1 MSTNQQPINT
11 NNKNNKEEEVDLSSL
26 FVIIGKGF
34 SNFFNFIVTVFR
46 GFFHVLISIL
56 IFVKINSVKISIA
69 AIIGLVPGIYFQI
82 KNEKTYVSSLLVQPN
97 FKSASQL
104 YNNVNY
110 YNDLVEQKDTL
121 GLENIFK
128 LDKETAAS
136 LKEFKIQPIQNE
148 NDIINA
154 YNAFIID
161 TDTATVSRYG
171 FDQFKESFRF
181 LDYKVHE
188 IRVVSEKNDVFQKLD
203 ETILSSVSKNKYFNR
218 VKELS
223 NENINR
229 TDSLLRQN
237 LNQVDAMRKVYMEV
251 MLAEANKQQSAGTNI
266 DLGSGKRATKE
277 LDLFKTNRQLNAEL
291 TDIVSEKYNAY
302 DVINIISN
310 FQPIGSEIKG
320 FAESPVLH
328 FPILGALLM
337 VFVLVFLNVNNYIS
351 NYKK

>member
-1 MSTNQQPINT
+1 MSTSQQPIN
-11 NNKNNKEEEVDLSSL
+11 NNKDNKEEEIDLGSL

-34 SNFFNFIVTVFR
+34 SNLFNFIGNIFK
-46 GFFHVLISIL
+46 GLFHILISIL
-56 IFVKINSVKISIA
+56 IFLKINSIKISVA
-69 AIIGLVPGIYFQI
+69 AIIGLVPGIYFQV
-82 KNEKTYVSSLLVQPN
+82 KKEKTYTSSLLVEPN

-121 GLENIFK
+121 GLENTFK

-136 LKEFKIQPIQNE
+136 LREFTIQPVKNE

-161 TDTATVSRYG
+161 TATVSRYG
-171 FDQFKESFRF
+171 FDQFKKSFRM
-181 LDYKVHE
+181 LDYRIHE
-188 IRVVSEKNDVFQKLD
+188 IRVVSEKNDVFEKLD
-203 ETILSSVSKNKYFNR
+203 EIILSSVFKNKYFNR

-237 LNQVDAMRKVYMEV
+237 LSQVDAMRKVYMEV
-251 MLAEANKQQSAGTNI
+251 MLAEANKQQSNGTNI
-266 DLGSGKRATKE
+266 DLGSGNRATKE

-291 TDIVSEKYNAY
+291 TEVVSEKYNTY

-310 FQPIGSEIKG
+310 FQPIGSEISGIIENAIFK
-320 FAESPVLH
+320 
-328 FPILGALLM
+328 FPFFGALLM
-337 VFVLVFLNVNNYIS
+337 VLVLVFLNINKYLS

>member
-11 NNKNNKEEEVDLSSL
+11 NNKNNNEEEVDLGSL
-26 FVIIGKGF
+26 FVLIGKGF
-34 SNFFNFIVTVFR
+34 SNFFNFIGNIFK

-56 IFVKINSVKISIA
+56 IFFKINSVKISVA
-69 AIIGLVPGIYFQI
+69 ALIGLMPGIFFQM
-82 KNEKTYVSSLLVQPN
+82 KKEKTYASSLLVEPN

-110 YNDLVEQKDTL
+110 YNDLVEQQDTL
-121 GLENIFK
+121 GLETTFK

-136 LKEFKIQPIQNE
+136 LKEFTIEPVKNE

-154 YNAFIID
+154 YNAFIL
-161 TDTATVSRYG
+161 DTATVSRYG
-171 FDQFKESFRF
+171 FDQFKKSFRM
-181 LDYKVHE
+181 LDYRIHE
-188 IRVVSEKNDVFQKLD
+188 IRVVSEKNDVFEKLD
-203 ETILSSVSKNKYFNR
+203 EVILSSVFKNKYFNR

-251 MLAEANKQQSAGTNI
+251 MLAEANKQESNGTNI

-277 LDLFKTNRQLNAEL
+277 LDLFETNRQLNAEL
-291 TDIVSEKYNAY
+291 TDIVSEKYNTY

-310 FQPIGSEIKG
+310 FQPIGSEVGGII
-320 FAESPVLH
+320 ESAAFKFPV
-328 FPILGALLM
+328 FGALLM
-337 VFVLVFLNVNNYIS
+337 VLVLVFLNINKYLS